1 MVIHD
6 SIRTFSNELDV
17 SSKLGYRL
25 VNHFELP
32 EDAWL
37 KQYCEPLEKIIKEQR
52 EKAKDNFTLKKL
64 LDEYQNEVN
73 IIRKNPKDNMSA
85 FYIFQKL

>member
-1 MVIHD
+1 V
-6 SIRTFSNELDV
+6 
-17 SSKLGYRL
+17 
-25 VNHFELP
+25 
-32 EDAWL
+32 WL
-37 KQYCEPLEKIIKEQR
+37 KQYCEPLEIIIKEQS
-52 EKAKDNFTLKKL
+52 EKAKDNITLRKI